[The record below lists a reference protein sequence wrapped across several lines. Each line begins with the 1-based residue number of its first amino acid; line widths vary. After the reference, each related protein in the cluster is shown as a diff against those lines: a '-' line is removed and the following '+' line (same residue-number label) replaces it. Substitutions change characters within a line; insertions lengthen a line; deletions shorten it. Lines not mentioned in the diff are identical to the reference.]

1 MSAKI
6 VKVVLN
12 QQQLE
17 LLDKTISRGIAP
29 DRETLIRTALKE
41 FTAKHGPTK
50 RSASRHTR

>member
-1 MSAKI
+1 MTAKS

-17 LLDKTISRGIAP
+17 LLDKTIARGIAP

-41 FTAKHGPTK
+41 FAAKHGQSNHP
-50 RSASRHTR
+50 SNTR